1 VAALLVQAAATV
13 GADAPNGDAQL
24 STDFVVCDRG
34 SSMSSASS
42 RPQSGGKSA
51 KASRNATWRSAS
63 SSSCSSSCSATAV
76 LASGCSWPYV
86 YPAARGR
93 RAVRKASAHSRE
105 VVVASRG
112 DGGQPARKGGW
123 VADSVELVY
132 QLQSDSLADV
142 LGVGAV

>member
-1 VAALLVQAAATV
+1 M
-13 GADAPNGDAQL
+13 PP
-24 STDFVVCDRG
+24 G

-42 RPQSGGKSA
+42 RRQYGGKSA
-51 KASRNATWRSAS
+51 KASRNAAWCSAS

-76 LASGCSWPYV
+76 LASGCSCQYV
-86 YPAARGR
+86 SPAARGC

-105 VVVASRG
+105 VVVPASRG
-112 DGGQPARKGGW
+112 DGGQPARKRGW